1 MERRKK
7 EKNQKIENS
16 KLYYRVNLYYIYCY
30 FNLNEADNKK
40 RKEKG

>member
-7 EKNQKIENS
+7 VKNQKIENS
-16 KLYYRVNLYYIYCY
+16 ELNLYYIYCY
-30 FNLNEADNKK
+30 FNLNEANNKK

>member
-16 KLYYRVNLYYIYCY
+16 GLNLYYIYCY

>member
-16 KLYYRVNLYYIYCY
+16 KLNLYYIYCY
-30 FNLNEADNKK
+30 FNLNETDNKK